1 MLMFKNSKKI
11 VKKGVP
17 AMKKS
22 NKRSGEDRRRKI
34 DPKYLG
40 VKSRRKRGK
49 EPRRK
54 EDQVD
59 RSKTVGP
66 LGF

>member
-1 MLMFKNSKKI
+1 MKE
-11 VKKGVP
+11 VK
-17 AMKKS
+17 
-22 NKRSGEDRRRKI
+22 KRSGKDRRKVV
-34 DPKYLG
+34 DPKLLG

-54 EDQVD
+54 EERFD
-59 RSKTVGP
+59 RSKAIGP

>member
-1 MLMFKNSKKI
+1 MKI
-11 VKKGVP
+11 
-17 AMKKS
+17 AE
-22 NKRSGEDRRRKI
+22 KRSGKERRKVV
-34 DPKYLG
+34 DPKLLG

>member
-1 MLMFKNSKKI
+1 
-11 VKKGVP
+11 
-17 AMKKS
+17 MKKA
-22 NKRSGEDRRRKI
+22 NKRSGENRRKKI

-59 RSKTVGP
+59 RSKTIGP

>member
-1 MLMFKNSKKI
+1 MEGSEKI
-11 VKKGVP
+11 GVP
-17 AMKKS
+17 TMKKD
-22 NKRSGEDRRRKI
+22 NKRSGEERRKVI

-54 EDQVD
+54 EDQLD